1 LIQVSANY
9 SNPDK
14 NEFIDDEV
22 SMPVSW
28 GHRQPEQ
35 TRARICIVDDDEAV
49 ADSLR
54 TLLET
59 FGFEVQ
65 SYGSG
70 ADFLDDDRVTKAGCL
85 VIDQQMP
92 GMSGLDVVE
101 RLRREGIRL
110 PIILIS
116 GRLDTTTKERAAS
129 LGVTKIVDKPFAA
142 RRLVNLIQ
150 ATLSEP
156 N

>member
-9 SNPDK
+9 SKPNQIGAT
-14 NEFIDDEV
+14 FDEV
-22 SMPVSW
+22 SMPVPW
-28 GHRQPEQ
+28 GRRPPEQ
-35 TRARICIVDDDEAV
+35 TRERICIVDDDEAV
-49 ADSLR
+49 ADSLKA
-54 TLLET
+54 LLET
-59 FGFEVQ
+59 FGFGVQ

-70 ADFLDDDRVTKAGCL
+70 ADFLADDRVNRAGCL

-92 GMSGLDVVE
+92 DMSGLDVVDH
-101 RLRREGIRL
+101 LQREGIRL
-110 PIILIS
+110 PVILIS
-116 GRLDTTTKERAAS
+116 GRFDTSTRERAAS

-142 RRLVNLIQ
+142 SRLVNIQ